1 MAMEFRLQSVL
12 KIRQQARD
20 LLQKAVLTRRADHA
34 KALQDRDALGK
45 LRATI
50 IDELRC
56 LNENPDW
63 DVAAVSQRQQYAEDL
78 ADALI
83 KADLAIDF
91 AFNELDSSLQ
101 KLVSAD
107 QAVRALE
114 LLKEKQIAESRTFQS
129 KRNDRDIEDAFQA
142 YRRSP

>member
-20 LLQKAVLTRRADHA
+20 LLQQAVLTRRADHA
-34 KALQDRDALGK
+34 KALQNRDSLAK
-45 LRATI
+45 LRSTI

-63 DVAAVSQRQQYAEDL
+63 DVAAVSQRQQYAEEL
-78 ADALI
+78 TDALF
-83 KADLAIDF
+83 KADLAIDI
-91 AFNELDSSLQ
+91 ALTELDSFLQ

-107 QAVRALE
+107 QAVKSLE
-114 LLKEKQIAESRTFQS
+114 LLNEKQIAESRTFQS
-129 KRNDRDIEDAFQA
+129 KRNDRDVEDAFQA
-142 YRRSP
+142 FQRSP